1 MISINNLSIYF
12 GGNPLFQDINF
23 SVSKND
29 RIGLIGR
36 NGSGKTTI
44 LKIIA
49 GVIQPETGIISA
61 PKNYKIGFLPQELH
75 IQSRETL
82 YDEIRSSL
90 VEIESIR
97 NEIEDCELQLARS
110 RSNEETI
117 SLVEKIEHL
126 NYRYDILGGNKID
139 AEIEQTL
146 TGLGFKRTEFNNK
159 VESFSGGWRMRIE
172 LAKILL
178 AKPDL
183 IMLDEP
189 TNHLDINSLLWLE
202 KFLKNY
208 FGSLIIVSHDTNFLD
223 NVTNRTIELANKR
236 IYDYKLSYSEF
247 VEYRIKQREQ
257 QLAAFNSQQKEI
269 ERIEKFIDRFRYK
282 STLASRVQSKIKMLE
297 KIDRIEIDEI
307 ENSSIDLRFPPVEK
321 SSLIVCEA
329 VNLSKNFGDKQVLTN
344 LNFEI
349 VRGSRIAF
357 VGNNGEGKST
367 LCKIFARQL
376 DYQGKLY
383 FGNYLHTQYFSQM
396 IYDELNPNNT
406 ILEEVERVAINKT
419 QTEVR
424 TILGAF
430 LFNGDDV
437 FKKIKVLSGGEKS
450 RVALAKI
457 VVQPCNFLIMD
468 EPTNHLDVISK
479 AVLKD
484 ALLNFEGTL
493 IIVSHDR
500 DFLLGLTQETWE
512 IKNHQIIKHLGDF
525 EIYLEKIQ
533 NNQQNQNSTF
543 LNEQNTN
550 NIFDEPNDYEV
561 RKQLKREIEKHK
573 REISKIEN
581 DIAILEEKINKLE
594 IDFANPDFI
603 TDTEKMIKSEQ
614 IYKELKS
621 KLTLLI
627 ERWEI
632 EHLSLESK
640 INKLEIS

>member
-12 GGNPLFQDINF
+12 GGNPLFEDLNF
-23 SVSKND
+23 AVSKND

-49 GVIQPETGIISA
+49 GSIQPDTGVITT

-75 IQSRETL
+75 IQSHETL

-90 VEIESIR
+90 VEIESLR
-97 NEIEDCELQLARS
+97 NELEDCEIQLTKS
-110 RSNEETI
+110 QSNEETI
-117 SLVEKIEHL
+117 SLIEKIEHL
-126 NYRYDILGGNKID
+126 NYRLDILGGNKID

-146 TGLGFKRTEFNNK
+146 TGLGFKRSEFYNN
-159 VESFSGGWRMRIE
+159 VNSFSGGWRMRIE

-329 VNLSKNFGDKQVLTN
+329 VNLSKQFGEKQVLTN
-344 LNFEI
+344 LNFKI
-349 VRGSRIAF
+349 VRGSKISF

-367 LCKIFARQL
+367 LCKILARQL
-376 DYQGKLY
+376 DYNGKIY
-383 FGNYLHTQYFSQM
+383 FGNYLHIQYFSQM
-396 IYDELNPNNT
+396 IYDELNQNNT
-406 ILEEVERVAINKT
+406 ILEEVERVSVNKT
-419 QTEVR
+419 REEVR
-424 TILGAF
+424 TVLGAF
-430 LFNGDDV
+430 LFHSDDV
-437 FKKIKVLSGGEKS
+437 LKKIKVLSGGEKS

-525 EIYLEKIQ
+525 ELYLEKIQ
-533 NNQQNQNSTF
+533 NTNQTVNLSSSS
-543 LNEQNTN
+543 
-550 NIFDEPNDYEV
+550 NIFTDKIEKETSDYEI
-561 RKQLKREIEKHK
+561 RKQLKRDIEKHK
-573 REISKIEN
+573 REITKIEKEIS
-581 DIAILEEKINKLE
+581 DLEVKIAKLE
-594 IDFANPDFI
+594 LDFSNPEIIMNQDI
-603 TDTEKMIKSEQ
+603 MMKSE
-614 IYKELKS
+614 IEYKSFKSRLNSLIEKWEFEQLELELKS
-621 KLTLLI
+621 NQF
-627 ERWEI
+627 EI
-632 EHLSLESK
+632 
-640 INKLEIS
+640 

>member
-49 GVIQPETGIISA
+49 GIIQPETGIISS

-82 YDEIRSSL
+82 YNEIRSSL
-90 VEIESIR
+90 VEIENIR
-97 NEIEDCELQLARS
+97 NEIEDCELKLGS
-110 RSNEETI
+110 TNSSEETI
-117 SLVEKIEHL
+117 ALVEKIEHL
-126 NYRYDILGGNKID
+126 NYRFDILGGNKID

-146 TGLGFKRTEFNNK
+146 IGLGFNRYEFYNK
-159 VESFSGGWRMRIE
+159 VDSFSGGWRMRIE

-223 NVTNRTIELANKR
+223 NITNRTIELANKR

-307 ENSSIDLRFPPVEK
+307 ENSSIDLRFPSVEK

-329 VNLSKNFGDKQVLTN
+329 VNLSKNYGNKQVLTN

-367 LCKIFARQL
+367 LCKILARQL

-419 QTEVR
+419 QMEVR

-437 FKKIKVLSGGEKS
+437 FKKIRVLSGGEKS

-525 EIYLEKIQ
+525 ELYLEKIQ
-533 NNQQNQNSTF
+533 SNPQI
-543 LNEQNTN
+543 QNTTYSIEK
-550 NIFDEPNDYEV
+550 NIKNWSNEPTDYEV

-573 REISKIEN
+573 REISRMEKEIS
-581 DIAILEEKINKLE
+581 ILEEQISNLE
-594 IDFANPDFI
+594 KDFANPEFI
-603 TDTEKMIKSEQ
+603 TNAEKVMKSEQ
-614 IYKELKS
+614 EYKECKF
-621 KLTLLI
+621 KLNNLL
-627 ERWEI
+627 EKWEI
-632 EHLSLESK
+632 EHLDLE
-640 INKLEIS
+640 NKTNQLEN

>member
-1 MISINNLSIYF
+1 MMSVNNLSIYF
-12 GGNPLFQDINF
+12 GGKPLFQDISF

-29 RIGLIGR
+29 RIALIGR
-36 NGSGKTTI
+36 NGSGKTTL

-49 GVIQPETGIISA
+49 GLIQPETGTISA
-61 PKNYKIGFLPQELH
+61 PKNYKIGFLPQELDL
-75 IQSRETL
+75 QSKETL

-90 VEIESIR
+90 IEIENVR
-97 NEIEDCELQLARS
+97 NEIADCELRLSQTKS
-110 RSNEETI
+110 DEETI
-117 SLVEKIEHL
+117 SLIDKIEHL
-126 NYRYDILGGNKID
+126 NYRLNILGGNKIE

-146 TGLGFKRTEFNNK
+146 LGLGFKRTEFYDK
-159 VESFSGGWRMRIE
+159 VDSFSGGWRMRIE

-223 NVTNRTIELANKR
+223 NVTNRTIEMSNKK
-236 IYDYKLSYSEF
+236 IYDYKLKYSDF
-247 VEYRIKQREQ
+247 VEYRAKQREQ
-257 QLAAFNSQQKEI
+257 QLAAYNSQQKEI
-269 ERIEKFIDRFRYK
+269 ERIEKFINRFRYK

-297 KIDRIEIDEI
+297 KIERVEIDEI
-307 ENSSIDLRFPPVEK
+307 DTASIDLRFPPVEK

-329 VNLSKNFGDKQVLTN
+329 LNLSKKYDEKQVLSN
-344 LNFEI
+344 LNFQI

-367 LCKIFARQL
+367 LCKILAQQL
-376 DYQGKLY
+376 DYEGKLY
-383 FGNYLHTQYFSQM
+383 VGNYLHTKYFSQM

-406 ILEEVERVAINKT
+406 ILDEVERVAVNKT
-419 QTEVR
+419 REEVR

-430 LFNGDDV
+430 LFFGDDV
-437 FKKIKVLSGGEKS
+437 YKKIKVLSGGEKS

-493 IIVSHDR
+493 IIVAHDR
-500 DFLLGLTQETWE
+500 DFLLGLTNETWE

-525 EIYLEKIQ
+525 GLYLDKIQ
-533 NNQQNQNSTF
+533 NNLLNQTIANVDTSYFEKNKYET
-543 LNEQNTN
+543 
-550 NIFDEPNDYEV
+550 NDYEI
-561 RKQLKREIEKHK
+561 RKNLKRDIERHK
-573 REISKIEN
+573 REIHKLEKEITILEQKISQIEN
-581 DIAILEEKINKLE
+581 
-594 IDFANPDFI
+594 DFANPEFLMDSQKI
-603 TDTEKMIKSEQ
+603 INAKNEYDKL
-614 IYKELKS
+614 KENLN
-621 KLTLLI
+621 LLI
-627 ERWEI
+627 EKWEQ
-632 EHLSLESK
+632 EHLELETK
-640 INKLEIS
+640 NKQMNN

>member
-1 MISINNLSIYF
+1 MISVNNLSIYF
-12 GGNPLFQDINF
+12 GGKPLFQDISF

-36 NGSGKTTI
+36 NGSGKTT
-44 LKIIA
+44 LLRIIA
-49 GVIQPETGIISA
+49 GMIQPETGTISA
-61 PKNYKIGFLPQELH
+61 PKNFKIGFLPQELDL
-75 IQSRETL
+75 QSNDTL

-90 VEIESIR
+90 VEIENVR
-97 NEIEDCELQLARS
+97 NEIADCEIKL
-110 RSNEETI
+110 SNAQSDQETI
-117 SLVEKIEHL
+117 SLIEKISHL
-126 NYRYDILGGNKID
+126 NYRFNILGGNKID

-146 TGLGFKRTEFNNK
+146 LGLGFRRTEFYNK
-159 VESFSGGWRMRIE
+159 VESFSGGWSMRIE

-223 NVTNRTIELANKR
+223 NVTNRTIELTNKR

-247 VEYRIKQREQ
+247 VEYRAKQREQ

-269 ERIEKFIDRFRYK
+269 ERIERFIDRFRYK

-297 KIDRIEIDEI
+297 KIERVEIDEI
-307 ENSSIDLRFPPVEK
+307 DTASIDLRFPPVEK

-329 VNLSKNFGDKQVLTN
+329 VNLSKKYGEKQVLSN
-344 LNFEI
+344 LNFQI
-349 VRGSRIAF
+349 IRGSRIAF

-367 LCKIFARQL
+367 LCKILANQL
-376 DYQGKLY
+376 DYEGKLY

-406 ILEEVERVAINKT
+406 ILDEVERVSVNKT
-419 QTEVR
+419 REEVR

-430 LFNGDDV
+430 LFFGEDV

-500 DFLLGLTQETWE
+500 DFLLGLTKETWE
-512 IKNHQIIKHLGDF
+512 IKNHQIVKHLGDF
-525 EIYLEKIQ
+525 ELYLNKLQ
-533 NNQQNQNSTF
+533 NNLLNQSLTNIAHNG
-543 LNEQNTN
+543 NEQNTN
-550 NIFDEPNDYEV
+550 ESNEYEG

-573 REISKIEN
+573 REI
-581 DIAILEEKINKLE
+581 NKLE
-594 IDFANPDFI
+594 KEIDILEKKILQIESNFSNPEFAMN
-603 TDTEKMIKSEQ
+603 TQKMIDAKKDYNE
-614 IYKELKS
+614 IKENLN
-621 KLTLLI
+621 LLFD
-627 ERWEI
+627 RWEQ
-632 EHLSLESK
+632 EHLELESK
-640 INKLEIS
+640 IKQMDN

>member
-23 SVSKND
+23 SVSRND

-49 GVIQPETGIISA
+49 GIIQPETGIIST

-97 NEIEDCELQLARS
+97 NEIEDCEIQLS
-110 RSNEETI
+110 KTKSNEETI

-126 NYRYDILGGNKID
+126 TYRLDLLGGNKIE

-146 TGLGFKRTEFNNK
+146 IGLGFKRSEFNNN
-159 VESFSGGWRMRIE
+159 VNSFSGGWRMRIE

-208 FGSLIIVSHDTNFLD
+208 YGSLIIVSHDTNFLD

-257 QLAAFNSQQKEI
+257 QIAAFNSQQKEI

-282 STLASRVQSKIKMLE
+282 STLATRVQSKIKMLE
-297 KIDRIEIDEI
+297 KIDRIEIDEM
-307 ENSSIDLRFPPVEK
+307 ENSSIDLRFPSVEK

-329 VNLSKNFGDKQVLTN
+329 TNLSKQYGEKKVLTN

-376 DYQGKLY
+376 DYSGKLY

-406 ILEEVERVAINKT
+406 ILEEVERVAVNKT
-419 QTEVR
+419 REEVR
-424 TILGAF
+424 TVLGAF
-430 LFNGDDV
+430 LFHGDDV

-525 EIYLEKIQ
+525 ELYLEKIQ
-533 NNQQNQNSTF
+533 NNIQLTNVTD
-543 LNEQNTN
+543 NTPIGSN
-550 NIFDEPNDYEV
+550 KTLSEPTDYEL
-561 RKQLKREIEKHK
+561 RKQLKRDIEKHK
-573 REISKIEN
+573 REITKLEREISELEAKVAELEFNFSKPEFISNKELMLQSEIEYK
-581 DIAILEEKINKLE
+581 EYKNKLE
-594 IDFANPDFI
+594 
-603 TDTEKMIKSEQ
+603 S
-614 IYKELKS
+614 
-621 KLTLLI
+621 LLAK
-627 ERWEI
+627 WEI
-632 EHLSLESK
+632 EQIELEDKSNQ
-640 INKLEIS
+640 IET

>member
-1 MISINNLSIYF
+1 MISINNLSIFF

-49 GVIQPETGIISA
+49 GIIQPETGTIST

-97 NEIEDCELQLARS
+97 NELEDCEIQLS
-110 RSNEETI
+110 QSKSNDETI
-117 SLVEKIEHL
+117 ALVEKIEHL
-126 NYRYDILGGNKID
+126 NYRLDIMGGNKID

-146 TGLGFKRTEFNNK
+146 TGLGFKRSEFDNK

-223 NVTNRTIELANKR
+223 NITNRTIELANKR

-297 KIDRIEIDEI
+297 KIERIEIDEM
-307 ENSSIDLRFPPVEK
+307 ENSSIDLRFPSVEK

-329 VNLSKNFGDKQVLTN
+329 VNLSKQFGEKQVLSN

-367 LCKIFARQL
+367 LCKILARQL
-376 DYQGKLY
+376 DYSGKLY
-383 FGNYLHTQYFSQM
+383 FGNYIHTQYFSQM

-406 ILEEVERVAINKT
+406 ILEEVERIAVNKT
-419 QTEVR
+419 REEVR
-424 TILGAF
+424 TVLGAF
-430 LFNGDDV
+430 LFYGDDV
-437 FKKIKVLSGGEKS
+437 FKKIKILSGGEKS

-525 EIYLEKIQ
+525 ELYLEKIQ
-533 NNQQNQNSTF
+533 NISQISNSSYSTESYF
-543 LNEQNTN
+543 EKTN
-550 NIFDEPNDYEV
+550 IELSEYEI
-561 RKQLKREIEKHK
+561 RKQLKRDIEKHK
-573 REISKIEN
+573 REIAKIEKE
-581 DIAILEEKINKLE
+581 ISELEIQITKLE
-594 IDFANPDFI
+594 LDFSNPEFI
-603 TDTEKMIKSEQ
+603 SNSDLLIKSDIE
-614 IYKELKS
+614 YKDLKS
-621 KLTLLI
+621 KLNSLL
-627 ERWEI
+627 ELWEK
-632 EHLSLESK
+632 ENFELEKK
-640 INKLEIS
+640 ISQFEI